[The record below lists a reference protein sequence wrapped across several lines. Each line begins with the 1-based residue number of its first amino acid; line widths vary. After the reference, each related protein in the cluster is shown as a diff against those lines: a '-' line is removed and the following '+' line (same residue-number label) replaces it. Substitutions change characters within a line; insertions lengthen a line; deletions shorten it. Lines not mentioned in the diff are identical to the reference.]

1 MAISTHIRTRSTHI
15 RTRSDSSVAL
25 GSANPTPSK
34 GEICYETDK
43 GRIKFGDGATAY
55 KSLTYFPGLS
65 PLPLARYD
73 STSCK
78 AVPSDGSI
86 IWLTDYKV
94 PAYCDGTTWYRLA
107 EGTIL

>member
-1 MAISTHIRTRSTHI
+1 MSTATQIQIRC
-15 RTRSDSSVAL
+15 DSSVAW
-25 GSANPTPSK
+25 GSANPTLAL
-34 GEICYETDK
+34 GEMGYETDK

-86 IWLTDYKV
+86 VWLTDYKV
-94 PAYCDGTTWYRLA
+94 PAYCDGTTWYRIS
-107 EGTIL
+107 GTVLP